1 MKRILLSCLF
11 IFTIYQL
18 AVAQDSIPAAANDS
32 VAKAAATD
40 IADNKS
46 SVNAEATAAYN
57 EGHFRRAIEIL
68 EAERVDRLAEGLESP
83 ELYYNLGNAYFRV
96 NELAEARLYYERALL
111 LDPGD
116 RDTRHNI
123 DYLMTKIE
131 DKILVADTFFLSNWF
146 NAIQNLFS
154 SNAWATIGIALFL
167 LLAGCMAAFFFSR
180 SVVLKKTAF
189 YIGIV
194 SLVIVIFANV
204 FAFRQKKKVEHR
216 DTAIIMAGSAP
227 IMGSPDI
234 NSKELFI
241 LHAGTKIY
249 ITKEDR
255 NWLEIEIDNGSV
267 GWVQRDKIE
276 VI

>member
-32 VAKAAATD
+32 VANAATAD

-57 EGHFRRAIEIL
+57 DGHFRKAIEIL

-96 NELAEARLYYERALL
+96 NELAEARLYYEKALL

-146 NAIQNLFS
+146 NAVQNLFS
-154 SNAWATIGIALFL
+154 SNAWATIAIVLFL

-180 SVVLKKTAF
+180 SVVLKKTSF
-189 YIGIV
+189 YIGVV

-204 FAFRQKKKVEHR
+204 FAFRQKKKVEYR